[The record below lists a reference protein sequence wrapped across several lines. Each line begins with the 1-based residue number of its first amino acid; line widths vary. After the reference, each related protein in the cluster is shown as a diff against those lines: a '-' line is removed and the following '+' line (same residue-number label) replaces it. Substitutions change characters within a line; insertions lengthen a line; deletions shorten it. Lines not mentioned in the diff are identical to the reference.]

1 MKNIFEE
8 AFAYDLLY
16 TMAMV
21 EAELDN
27 DLLKYGSEVL
37 SERMSFGETTNLQ
50 VIEEGVRDV
59 LLKYIDKVAT
69 SVQDA
74 WTKFKNLIDEKQQK
88 YFESLKAYVDKAPE
102 DLSYNID
109 NIKVYD
115 LGKFDDIKLPLFNY
129 EDMKEHCEN
138 QEAFIGQYYPML
150 NVKQFDGSIRK
161 AVDAAL
167 NGRLKPTMTI
177 GTQDLKD
184 QYEFLTKGYYEMR
197 EDLQKDIDTVN
208 NSNKVIAQIANSIS
222 NDALEKPTMPATTG
236 TEEAY
241 QFYLSESALL
251 LEEDDGSKP
260 VVSDNNG
267 EQAPS
272 DASPEEKKKFGN
284 QAITKVVVLYYKV
297 GTQVMTCK
305 MMALNRVKKNAQIII
320 NYYVDGEKKKNA
332 GAGKDDGKPT
342 PTEVKEVK

>member
-1 MKNIFEE
+1 MKNIFED

-16 TMAMV
+16 TMSMV
-21 EAELDN
+21 ESEMDNEL
-27 DLLKYGSEVL
+27 LRYGSEVL
-37 SERMSFGETTNLQ
+37 SEKMSLGEAANLQ

-59 LLKYIDKVAT
+59 LLKYIDKVAN
-69 SVQDA
+69 SVQTA
-74 WTKFKNLIDEKQQK
+74 WTKFKGLIDEKQQK
-88 YFESLKAYVDKAPE
+88 YFESLKAYIDKAPE
-102 DLSYNID
+102 DLSYTID

-129 EDMKEHCEN
+129 DDMKEHCEN
-138 QEAFIGQYYPML
+138 QDVFISQYYPML
-150 NVKQFDGSIRK
+150 NPKQFDGSIKK

-167 NGRLKPTMTI
+167 NGRLKPSMTI
-177 GTQDLKD
+177 GTQDLKE

-197 EDLQKDIDTVN
+197 DDLQKDIDTVN

-222 NDALEKPTMPATTG
+222 NDALETPTPAQ
-236 TEEAY
+236 EAY
-241 QFYLSESALL
+241 QYYISESTLL
-251 LEEDDGSKP
+251 LEDDEDGSKP

-272 DASPEEKKKFGN
+272 NASPEEKKKFGN

-332 GAGKDDGKPT
+332 GTGKDDGKPT